1 MSRRLE
7 DDMSGRKER
16 VFGIWRLS
24 LGTKGRFEIGS
35 DGPEVAYRTVIEQ
48 ASKLLLD
55 SSLVITC

>member
-16 VFGIWRLS
+16 IFGIWRLS

-48 ASKLLLD
+48 AIVGFQFSNYLLK
-55 SSLVITC
+55 V